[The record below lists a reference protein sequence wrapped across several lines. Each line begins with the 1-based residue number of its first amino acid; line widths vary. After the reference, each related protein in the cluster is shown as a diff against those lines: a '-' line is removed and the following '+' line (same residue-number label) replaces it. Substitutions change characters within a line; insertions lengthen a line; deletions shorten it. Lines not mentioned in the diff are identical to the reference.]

1 MLRGS
6 EGVGGKP
13 VQKRC
18 SSHREL
24 NPELS
29 DFLLEFYFP
38 KGIDHIHS
46 VGFAGVYKAHY
57 NAILSVTLIM
67 ICKLN
72 LLVLSSLKK
81 TEGQRRTLL
90 NNQLSL
96 VLHEKHFHS
105 NNISISNFLNVY

>member
-1 MLRGS
+1 
-6 EGVGGKP
+6 
-13 VQKRC
+13 
-18 SSHREL
+18 
-24 NPELS
+24 
-29 DFLLEFYFP
+29 
-38 KGIDHIHS
+38 
-46 VGFAGVYKAHY
+46 
-57 NAILSVTLIM
+57 M